1 MKTIEDSMPLWQL
14 TVGEFKLII
23 AETVANF
30 LNDNVTT
37 TSCRNNRYVYGIPG
51 IAELFQCSVA
61 TANKIKASGRIDNAI
76 IQIGR
81 KIMVDADLAL
91 ELAGKKK

>member
-1 MKTIEDSMPLWQL
+1 MNDSMPLWQL
-14 TVGEFKLII
+14 TVGEFRQLLKEWGNLSSP
-23 AETVANF
+23 
-30 LNDNVTT
+30 NVTPVG
-37 TSCRNNRYVYGIPG
+37 REKKYVYGIPG

>member
-1 MKTIEDSMPLWQL
+1 MNDSMPLWQL
-14 TVGEFKLII
+14 TVGEFRQL
-23 AETVANF
+23 
-30 LNDNVTT
+30 LNEWGNLSSPNVTPVG
-37 TSCRNNRYVYGIPG
+37 REKKYVYGIPG

>member
-1 MKTIEDSMPLWQL
+1 MDSMPLWQL
-14 TVGEFKLII
+14 TVGEFRQLLI
-23 AETVANF
+23 ESSGNF
-30 LNDNVTT
+30 SFPNVTPIG
-37 TSCRNNRYVYGIPG
+37 REKKYVYGIAG

>member
-1 MKTIEDSMPLWQL
+1 MPLWQL
-14 TVGEFKLII
+14 TVGEFKQII

-37 TSCRNNRYVYGIPG
+37 TSSRNNRYVYGIPG